1 MTFAVAAALWTTSM
15 IYCIDDIPEYSG
27 VKWIVMSP
35 NFVCINKVDAEYL
48 LLSSSPLFVGGLS
61 SLMIIRRRNTKASLP
76 SSVRRDTLSVLLL
89 SLLLSLLDDNI
100 ITDRANKN
108 DNMIV
113 TIAMTDNT
121 ITVLLSQ

>member
-1 MTFAVAAALWTTSM
+1 
-15 IYCIDDIPEYSG
+15 
-27 VKWIVMSP
+27 MSP
-35 NFVCINKVDAEYL
+35 NFVCINKADAEYL